1 MNNQTRIMMRLT
13 EAIKMKAI
21 ITVVGQDQV
30 GIVAK
35 VANELARLKINIV
48 DISQT
53 LMDHNFTM
61 MLSAEWDD
69 QQLSFAAAKAAL
81 ESLGEASELTIRIQ
95 RQADFDAI
103 QKL

>member
-1 MNNQTRIMMRLT
+1 
-13 EAIKMKAI
+13 MKAI

-61 MLSAEWDD
+61 MLSAEWD
-69 QQLSFAAAKAAL
+69 
-81 ESLGEASELTIRIQ
+81 
-95 RQADFDAI
+95 
-103 QKL
+103 

>member
-1 MNNQTRIMMRLT
+1 
-13 EAIKMKAI
+13 MKAI

-69 QQLSFAAAKAAL
+69 QQLSFSAAKEAL

-95 RQADFDAI
+95 RQAVFDAI

>member
-1 MNNQTRIMMRLT
+1 
-13 EAIKMKAI
+13 MKAI

-35 VANELARLKINIV
+35 VANELARLEINIV
-48 DISQT
+48 DMSQT
-53 LMDHNFTM
+53 LMEHNFTM

-81 ESLGEASELTIRIQ
+81 EDLSQSASLTIRIQ
-95 RQADFDAI
+95 RQAVFDAI

>member
-1 MNNQTRIMMRLT
+1 
-13 EAIKMKAI
+13 MKAI

-30 GIVAK
+30 GIVAT
-35 VANELARLKINIV
+35 VATKLAALHINIV

-61 MLSAEWDD
+61 MLSGEWDAA
-69 QQLSFAAAKAAL
+69 QLSFATAKTEL
-81 ESLGEASELTIRIQ
+81 DQLGEQAHLTIRIQ
-95 RQADFDAI
+95 RQELFDAI

>member
-1 MNNQTRIMMRLT
+1 
-13 EAIKMKAI
+13 MKAI

-30 GIVAK
+30 GIVAS
-35 VANELARLKINIV
+35 VANELTKLNINIV

-61 MLSAEWDD
+61 MLSGEWDD
-69 QQLSFAAAKAAL
+69 QVLSFATAKTAL
-81 ESLGEASELTIRIQ
+81 EALGERSGLTIRIQ
-95 RQADFDAI
+95 RQAVFDAI

>member
-1 MNNQTRIMMRLT
+1 
-13 EAIKMKAI
+13 MKAI
-21 ITVVGQDQV
+21 VTVVGQDQV
-30 GIVAK
+30 GIVAS
-35 VANELARLKINIV
+35 VANELASLKINIV

-69 QQLSFAAAKAAL
+69 QVVSFAAAKKAL
-81 ESLGEASELTIRIQ
+81 EDLADHSGLTIRIQ
-95 RQADFDAI
+95 RQAVFDAI